1 MPNDRRINDTMRRA
15 AAMRR
20 QPSDALSRQAVT
32 DPTME
37 LTTQELPNGVERIA
51 LAGRM
56 DTAGAQAIDLR
67 FTSLAT
73 TRPALI
79 VVDLS
84 QVSFLASMGIRTLL
98 SAARALMRRGG
109 RMVLASPQPLVGEV
123 LKVAGIEA
131 LIPVYADVASACAG
145 LTSATGST

>member
-1 MPNDRRINDTMRRA
+1 
-15 AAMRR
+15 
-20 QPSDALSRQAVT
+20 
-32 DPTME
+32 ME
-37 LTTQELPNGVERIA
+37 LTTEELPNGVEKIA

-56 DTAGAQAIDLR
+56 DTVGAQAIDLR
-67 FTSLAT
+67 FTSLTA

-98 SAARALMRRGG
+98 SAARGLMRRGG
-109 RMVLASPQPLVGEV
+109 RMVLASPQPLVQEV
-123 LKVAGIEA
+123 LKVAGIDS
-131 LIPVYADVASACAG
+131 LIPVYADVPSACQG

>member
-1 MPNDRRINDTMRRA
+1 MRRA
-15 AAMRR
+15 GGIPGGTSGRLPQAA
-20 QPSDALSRQAVT
+20 PSARSS
-32 DPTME
+32 ME
-37 LTTQELPNGVERIA
+37 LTTEQLPNGVERIA

-56 DTAGAQAIDLR
+56 DTTGAQEIDLR
-67 FTSLAT
+67 FTSLTT

-109 RMVLASPQPLVGEV
+109 RMVLASPQPLVQEV
-123 LKVAGIEA
+123 LKVADIDT
-131 LIPVYADVASACAG
+131 LIPVYADVPSACDG